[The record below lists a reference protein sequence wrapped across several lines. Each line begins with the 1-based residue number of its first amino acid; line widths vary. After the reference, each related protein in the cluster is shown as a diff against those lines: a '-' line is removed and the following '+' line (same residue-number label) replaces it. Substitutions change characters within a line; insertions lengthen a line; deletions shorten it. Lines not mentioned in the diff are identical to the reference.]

1 MYIII
6 LYEVITI
13 LKVNDIIN
21 VIITEISASG
31 TGFAIYEDYPLFIAG
46 GVTGD
51 ELSVQVTK
59 TNKNY
64 GFAKIV
70 SIQKAS
76 ALRVNP
82 PCPSFE
88 KCGGCDLMHIN
99 YASQLEIKQGY
110 VKNNLK
116 RIAGLNESDYIFDGI
131 SGADN
136 EFYYRNKAQFPVA
149 MHNGKAVCGF
159 YEQKTHKVVPCLNCM
174 IQNKEI
180 NKTVNIILDFINE
193 NKISVYNE
201 KTHKGIVR
209 HIYVRCAEPDGGEI
223 MATVVTNTG
232 KELKNYKDLAD
243 KLSAQVKL
251 SGLIQN
257 INTEKSNVILGRKN
271 IVLFGCD
278 TLNVKLDGLSFK
290 ISPHSFFQVNYM
302 QMQKL
307 YQKAIEYAQIEK
319 TDTVFDLY
327 CGVGS
332 ISLYAARYAK
342 KVVGVEIIDAAVK
355 NAKANATESGI
366 DNAEFFAGDC
376 PEITREL
383 LNNGYSADIVIVDPP
398 RKGCDESLLA
408 LINEISP
415 KRLVYVSCNSSTLA
429 RDIVILK
436 EYGYTLKK
444 LHCVDMFCQSTH
456 VESVALLTLST
467 TKFA

>member
-1 MYIII
+1 M
-6 LYEVITI
+6 ITI
-13 LKVNDIIN
+13 LKVNDIID
-21 VIITEISASG
+21 VKITEISASG
-31 TGFAIYEDYPLFIAG
+31 TGFAVYEDYPLFIAG

-51 ELSVQVTK
+51 ELTVKVTK

-82 PCPSFE
+82 PCPAFE

-116 RIAGLNESDYIFDGI
+116 RIAGLNEGDYVFDGI
-131 SGADN
+131 SGADS
-136 EFYYRNKAQFPVA
+136 ELYYRNKAQFPVA
-149 MHNGKAVCGF
+149 MQSGKAVCGF
-159 YEQKTHKVVPCLNCM
+159 YEPKSHKVVPCNNCM
-174 IQNKEI
+174 IQNSEI

-193 NKISVYNE
+193 SKISVYNE

-223 MATVVTNTG
+223 MAVIVTNTA
-232 KELKNYKDLAD
+232 KELKNCGILAN
-243 KLSAQVKL
+243 KLKSQVKL
-251 SGLIQN
+251 CGLIQN
-257 INTEKSNVILGRKN
+257 VNTEKSNVILGSKN
-271 IVLFGCD
+271 IVLFGSD

-290 ISPHSFFQVNYM
+290 ISPHSFFQVNYL

-307 YQKAIEYAQIEK
+307 YKKAIEYAQIQK

-332 ISLYAARYAK
+332 ISLYASRYAK
-342 KVVGVEIIDAAVK
+342 KVVGVEIVDAAVK
-355 NAKANATESGI
+355 NAKINAYESGI

-376 PEITREL
+376 PKITREL

-398 RKGCDESLLA
+398 RKGCDESLLS

-429 RDIVILK
+429 RDITILK
-436 EYGYTLKK
+436 EYGYK
-444 LHCVDMFCQSTH
+444 LNKIHCVDMFCHSTH
-456 VESVALLTLST
+456 IESVAQLCRE
-467 TKFA
+467 